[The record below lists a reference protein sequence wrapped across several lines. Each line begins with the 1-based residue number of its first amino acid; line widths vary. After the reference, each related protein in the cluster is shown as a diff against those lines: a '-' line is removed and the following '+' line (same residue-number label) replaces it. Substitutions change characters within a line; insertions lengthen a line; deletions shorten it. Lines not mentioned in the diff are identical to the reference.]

1 MSAPAI
7 DASGVTKRFP
17 RGRGAVTVLEGLDL
31 VLSPGELVAVT
42 GPSLSGKTVLVD
54 LLAGWARPDAG
65 AIVWAGGSTVPPA
78 WSDLTVIPQAF
89 ALLEEL
95 TVEENIVLA
104 RRLVR
109 RRARRVARRVAR
121 GDGRRVARGDARRV
135 DRRIARRRG
144 PGDDGDD
151 GLDDLVG
158 PLGLS
163 RLRARRAMELS
174 VGERQRVMVARA
186 LVDHPPV
193 VLADEPV
200 AHQDW
205 HHARVVVDLLRRA
218 VDDGAACLVA
228 TRQPDVAE
236 QADRCV
242 ELAPTLDM

>member
-95 TVEENIVLA
+95 TVEENIVL
-104 RRLVR
+104 
-109 RRARRVARRVAR
+109 ARRVAR